1 MSCDLTLSVFRFLQR
16 LKSLQLKLKLKVEG
30 INYSNLIKLHKY
42 HVNQILFTLFMNI
55 HELIN

>member
-1 MSCDLTLSVFRFLQR
+1 M
-16 LKSLQLKLKLKVEG
+16 

-42 HVNQILFTLFMNI
+42 YVNQILFTLFMNI